1 MRKSGSGK
9 RIICGIG
16 TLLGLLIP
24 LVVIGCAST
33 KGEFVKLGT
42 EIYPPKSGAQEILLT
57 QGDINKP
64 YKEMGLVKAKGDE
77 DSTEKECLDKIRQI
91 AKEAGADAV
100 IKAHA
105 EETESL
111 VSKKIQVGKFPR
123 TVTFKIKEP
132 VCEGT
137 AVVFTKNG

>member
-1 MRKSGSGK
+1 
-9 RIICGIG
+9 
-16 TLLGLLIP
+16 
-24 LVVIGCAST
+24 
-33 KGEFVKLGT
+33 
-42 EIYPPKSGAQEILLT
+42 
-57 QGDINKP
+57 
-64 YKEMGLVKAKGDE
+64 
-77 DSTEKECLDKIRQI
+77 LDKIRQI